1 MDEQHQES
9 FNEQLIRLSK
19 STPTGKRGVKLSNL
33 GTILVHSIGPAE
45 PPKSES
51 QEIMVDKDR
60 FDAVLRRMAAS
71 KPLPVKDL
79 TGTFPRKPK
88 GKA

>member
-1 MDEQHQES
+1 MNTH
-9 FNEQLIRLSK
+9 
-19 STPTGKRGVKLSNL
+19 PTEPQKL
-33 GTILVHSIGPAE
+33 
-45 PPKSES
+45 
-51 QEIMVDKDR
+51 MVDKDR
-60 FDAVLRRMAAS
+60 FDAILRRMAVS

>member
-1 MDEQHQES
+1 MNLEAP
-9 FNEQLIRLSK
+9 K
-19 STPTGKRGVKLSNL
+19 KL
-33 GTILVHSIGPAE
+33 E
-45 PPKSES
+45 
-51 QEIMVDKDR
+51 EITADKDR
-60 FDAVLRRMAAS
+60 FDAILRRMAIS

>member
-1 MDEQHQES
+1 MDG
-9 FNEQLIRLSK
+9 
-19 STPTGKRGVKLSNL
+19 TPT
-33 GTILVHSIGPAE
+33 E
-45 PPKSES
+45 PQK
-51 QEIMVDKDR
+51 IIVDKDR
-60 FDAVLRRMAAS
+60 FDAILRRMATT